1 MKVNLPVFRDARDT
15 GIARALPKIE
25 RKLRRIWPEV
35 ERLRSAGK
43 LIVAEAVL
51 PDAIFDAACIAEGKI
66 EITSKHFGDWRD
78 EAGAVTIGEI
88 TPASE
93 R

>member
-43 LIVAEAVL
+43 LIEAEAVL
-51 PDAIFDAACIAEGKI
+51 HDAILDAACIAECKI

-78 EAGAVTIGEI
+78 EARDAIV
-88 TPASE
+88 SE